1 MLLINGQSIYLT
13 RGDNAEISVT
23 AKTLIGTTEEDY
35 EFQEGDRVIFRIG
48 LKPGQDVALAK
59 ECVVDLEENVAVLY
73 LEPDD
78 TWGLQFKVY
87 RYEFELVTAGDEHY
101 TFIVDQPFEVG
112 KEIEKRE

>member
-1 MLLINGQSIYLT
+1 MLIVRGQEIYLT
-13 RGDNAEISVT
+13 RGDNAELSIT
-23 AKTLIGTTEEDY
+23 ATNDDGTDY
-35 EFQEGDRVIFRIG
+35 EFQTGDRVIFRIG
-48 LKPGQDVALAK
+48 LKPGQDVALQK
-59 ECVVDLEENVAVLY
+59 ECVVNLEDNVAVLY

-87 RYEFELVTAGDEHY
+87 RYECELITVNDEHY